1 MAEREKERP
10 VTIRGENRTILSIF
24 ISENKVTLTVSRK
37 TETGFERVDRYV
49 IPTDYLLYK
58 IFERSRNSFGGIC
71 EIVERLEET
80 ERVEEYP
87 NIGE

>member
-1 MAEREKERP
+1 MAEREREKP
-10 VTIRGENRTILSIF
+10 ITIRGENRTILSIF
-24 ISENKVTLTVSRK
+24 ISEIKITLTVSRK

-49 IPTDYLLYK
+49 IPVDYLLFK
-58 IFERSRNSFGGIC
+58 IFERSRGSFGSIC

-80 ERVEEYP
+80 ERPEELP